1 MHLTAFE
8 NATRFRDAYVI
19 AGAPRIAEIGSQ
31 IVEGQASLRQLF
43 PQAER
48 YVGYDFAEGAGV
60 DVVVEDP
67 YSLPAADAS
76 FQCVLSSSCFEHAEF
91 FWLSFLEM
99 VRICAPG
106 GLIYLNAPSNGKIHR
121 YPYDCWRFY
130 PDSGMALQR
139 WGRKNGYGVTLL
151 ESFTSF
157 QKNDCWNDYVAV
169 FCRDEGAPTLI
180 PESRILSGFA
190 DYKNGYMLGVNGLL
204 SGSELTEDMAR
215 REIAA
220 RVSLG
225 ALEVTW

>member
-60 DVVVEDP
+60 DIVVEDP

-91 FWLSFLEM
+91 FGSVSLKWF
-99 VRICAPG
+99 
-106 GLIYLNAPSNGKIHR
+106 
-121 YPYDCWRFY
+121 
-130 PDSGMALQR
+130 
-139 WGRKNGYGVTLL
+139 
-151 ESFTSF
+151 
-157 QKNDCWNDYVAV
+157 
-169 FCRDEGAPTLI
+169 
-180 PESRILSGFA
+180 GFA
-190 DYKNGYMLGVNGLL
+190 RLVD
-204 SGSELTEDMAR
+204 
-215 REIAA
+215 
-220 RVSLG
+220 
-225 ALEVTW
+225 